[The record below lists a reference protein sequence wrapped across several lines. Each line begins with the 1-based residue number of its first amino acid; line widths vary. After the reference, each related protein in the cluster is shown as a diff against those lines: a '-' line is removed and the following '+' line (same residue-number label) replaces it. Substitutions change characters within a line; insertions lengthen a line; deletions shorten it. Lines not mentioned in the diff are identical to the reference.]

1 MVAAFHSL
9 SLMPLSAHWMMLL
22 CWLRASGIPRV
33 TEACVPLLCL
43 SAAEAKPAAAGHQEA
58 PGILQGTQYLWV
70 HQTPCH
76 SQDCISE
83 AVSRMHACHL
93 LLALSPSAL
102 LAAQVPR
109 RSLSQQGIDRRLD
122 SAGDTVLG
130 PARRQGISRTALA
143 GFDSALPVIYSAQ
156 WPLRLR

>member
-1 MVAAFHSL
+1 
-9 SLMPLSAHWMMLL
+9 
-22 CWLRASGIPRV
+22 
-33 TEACVPLLCL
+33 
-43 SAAEAKPAAAGHQEA
+43 
-58 PGILQGTQYLWV
+58 
-70 HQTPCH
+70 
-76 SQDCISE
+76 
-83 AVSRMHACHL
+83 MHACHL

-130 PARRQGISRTALA
+130 PARRQGISRNALA

-156 WPLRLR
+156 ASEAAVSPCRLLHWSLTGCRPSMPVAAVH